1 MSSCLD
7 IAQYFIA
14 KAYEDGRESLMSNMK
29 VQKLLYYSQCL
40 NLALQD
46 EPLFPDE
53 IQAWRYGPVC
63 PPAYQLF
70 SKFEAEQLPIP
81 TQQDWSEKFS
91 TEQRDLLEEVW
102 LYFGEHHAYYLS
114 GMMHLE
120 FPWKKARKGL
130 SDQAASREPIQLTDM
145 KLLGEE
151 KLDEIERSH
160 PAYLPIISGLLKN
173 AFSASPSAQSPQYVQ
188 QGEVRDWLTALL
200 N

>member
-1 MSSCLD
+1 M
-7 IAQYFIA
+7 
-14 KAYEDGRESLMSNMK
+14 
-29 VQKLLYYSQCL
+29 
-40 NLALQD
+40 
-46 EPLFPDE
+46 
-53 IQAWRYGPVC
+53 
-63 PPAYQLF
+63 
-70 SKFEAEQLPIP
+70 
-81 TQQDWSEKFS
+81 T
-91 TEQRDLLEEVW
+91 
-102 LYFGEHHAYYLS
+102 
-114 GMMHLE
+114 HLE

-173 AFSASPSAQSPQYVQ
+173 AFSASPSAQPPQYVQ